1 MKKVKLFCIPH
12 AGGSATTYLKW
23 KKYLHHS
30 IDLVPLELSGRGN
43 RMGSSFYETI
53 DEAVDDLY
61 HRIRYEINDYRYTFY
76 GHSMGSIIAYEL
88 THKLIELNFKRPDHI
103 FFSGREAPQIN
114 KGKCIHL
121 SPETGFREEILKI
134 GGTPKEIFEHDELR
148 RLYLPVLRA
157 DFKIHENYVYVP
169 KNQIFDFDITVLSGK
184 DDQELTPDDLAGWR
198 IHTSANC
205 AICMIDGG
213 HMFIVENVETVTDI
227 INSVLV

>member
-1 MKKVKLFCIPH
+1 MKRVRLFCIPH

-53 DEAVDDLY
+53 GEAVDDLY
-61 HRIRYEINDYRYTFY
+61 HRVKDEINAHRYAIY

-88 THKLIELNFKRPDHI
+88 THKLMEVNCKRPEHI

-114 KGKCIHL
+114 KGKHIHL
-121 SPETGFREEILKI
+121 SPETEFREEILKI
-134 GGTPKEIFEHDELR
+134 GGTPREIFDHDELR

-157 DFKIHENYVYVP
+157 DFKMHENYVYAP
-169 KNQIFDFDITVLSGK
+169 KNRIFDFDITVLCGK
-184 DDQELTPDDLAGWR
+184 NDQELTPDDLAAWR
-198 IHTSANC
+198 SQTRANC

-213 HMFIVENVETVTDI
+213 HMFIVESVEAVTAI